1 MSLLTPVDLHE
12 LPPGNNLLQSSFWG
26 EFKSHFGWRPH
37 AFLYQGVGVLM
48 LERNLPGGFV
58 LAYLPHPLKET
69 DLEENHELGE
79 VLSELRNFLPSRTL
93 CIRCDFPRAITL
105 EEGTEEYP
113 FASKLKK
120 AVMDIQAPST
130 VLVSLE
136 GSEDELLKRMKTK
149 TRYNIRLSARR
160 GVEVHH
166 EELDFLPRWYRLYR
180 ETSDRDRIAIHS
192 YEYYRKLL
200 EIGGTRGEEGP
211 GLHIISAT
219 HEGDLLASVIIA
231 VYGNTATYMYG
242 ASSNMKR
249 NMMASYA
256 VQWEAMKTASAAGC
270 VTYDLFGIPPAD
282 DPGHP
287 MHGLYRF
294 KTGFG
299 GRIVHRPGAWDLP
312 LSQPGY
318 SLFRSL
324 EQVRSFYFK
333 KLKKR

>member
-1 MSLLTPVDLHE
+1 MSLLTPVELHE
-12 LPPGNNLLQSSFWG
+12 LPSGNNFLQSSFWG
-26 EFKSHFGWRPH
+26 EFKSLFGWKPH
-37 AFLYQGVGVLM
+37 AFLYHGVGVLM
-48 LERNLPGGFV
+48 LERKLPGGFV
-58 LAYLPHPLKET
+58 MAYLPHPLKT
-69 DLEENHELGE
+69 LDPAENREWGE
-79 VLSELRNFLPSRTL
+79 VFLDLRHFLPRKAL
-93 CIRCDFPRAITL
+93 CIRCDLPWEMTVEQTKEIFRSPS
-105 EEGTEEYP
+105 E
-113 FASKLKK
+113 FKK
-120 AVMDIQAPST
+120 AVMDIQAPDT

-166 EELDFLPRWYRLYR
+166 EDAEFLPRWYRLYR

-200 EIGGTRGEEGP
+200 EIAGKRGNEGP
-211 GLHIISAT
+211 SFKLISAS
-219 HEGDLLASVIIA
+219 HEGDLLASVIVA

-242 ASSNMKR
+242 ASSNEKR
-249 NMMASYA
+249 NLMASYA

-270 VTYDLFGIPPAD
+270 MTYDLFGIPPAD

-312 LSQPGY
+312 VSQPGY
-318 SLFRSL
+318 SLFRRL
-324 EQVRSFYFK
+324 ERARFFYFK